1 VPPSD
6 SAGDTVAAFGP
17 VLRGGKTVDKV
28 RFGVVGAGWISQIA
42 FMPGVAAAGNAVMT
56 AIVSGNAANA
66 KKLADFYGIDRIYG
80 YDQYDAMLAD
90 DVVDAVY
97 IALPNSMHADYT
109 IRAARAGKHV
119 LVEKPLAVTEAE
131 CEAMI
136 AAAAEA
142 GVWLMT
148 AYRLHNEPG
157 TLEVLRLIREGAI
170 GTPRIFSSV
179 FGFQSTPDN
188 HRLKAEHWGGP
199 LQDLGV
205 YCVNAARHI
214 FAAEPVEAIAMTVR
228 GDNDPRFTEV
238 EESIGAT
245 LRFPNG
251 GIAQFV
257 ASFGCAGIDQYRIVG
272 SEGEISLN
280 PGFRFETA
288 TRMRLT
294 RGAETTERVFPQTD
308 HFAGQTAYFAECIL
322 NGTRPESDGEEGL
335 ADMRALLAIER
346 AANTGAPQPISN
358 PPRPRHPTPDMA
370 RVLPVTDRRLML

>member
-1 VPPSD
+1 M
-6 SAGDTVAAFGP
+6 
-17 VLRGGKTVDKV
+17 DKV
-28 RFGVVGAGWISQIA
+28 RFAVVGAGWISQIA
-42 FMPGVAAAGNAVMT
+42 FMPGVAASGNAVMT

-66 KKLADFYGIDRIYG
+66 RKLADFHGIDRIYG

-109 IRAARAGKHV
+109 IRAARAGKHA

-131 CEAMI
+131 AEAMI

-142 GVWLMT
+142 GTWLMT

-157 TLEVLRLIREGAI
+157 TLEVLAQIRAGAI
-170 GTPRIFSSV
+170 GTPRMFSSV
-179 FGFQSTPDN
+179 FGFQSVPDN

-205 YCVNAARHI
+205 YCVNAARHV
-214 FAAEPVEAIAMTVR
+214 FGAEPVEAIAMTVR
-228 GDNDPRFTEV
+228 GDGDTRFGEV
-238 EESIGAT
+238 EEAIGAT

-251 GIAQFV
+251 GIAQFI
-257 ASFGCAGIDQYRIVG
+257 ASFGSAGIDQYRVVG
-272 SEGEISLN
+272 AEGEISMN

-294 RGAETTERVFPQTD
+294 RGVETTERVFPQTD
-308 HFAGQTAYFAECIL
+308 HFGAQTAYFAECIQ

-335 ADMRALLAIER
+335 ADMRVLLAIER
-346 AANTGAPQPISN
+346 AAATGTPQPIAT
-358 PPRPRHPTPDMA
+358 PPRPRHPTPDMVRLTPA
-370 RVLPVTDRRLML
+370 TDHRLVL